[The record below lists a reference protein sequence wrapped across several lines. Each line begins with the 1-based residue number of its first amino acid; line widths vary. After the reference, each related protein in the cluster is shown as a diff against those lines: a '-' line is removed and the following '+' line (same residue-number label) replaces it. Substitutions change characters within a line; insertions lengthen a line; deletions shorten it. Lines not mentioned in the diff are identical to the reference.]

1 MDSAWDQLLE
11 LIEQLATD
19 PERPIG
25 PDVEQTFAA
34 LSTRAIEDR
43 DIDSELHVPD
53 ITRWLTGLVVAHRAV
68 RDAHPEVDAD
78 TDLGDLLRI
87 LTRWLHPARPR

>member
-11 LIEQLATD
+11 LIELIAAD
-19 PERPIG
+19 PSRPIG

-34 LSTRAIEDR
+34 LSTQAISDR
-43 DIDSELHVPD
+43 DIDSELQVPD
-53 ITRWLTGLVVAHRAV
+53 ITRWLVGMIAAHRAV
-68 RDAHPEVDAD
+68 RQAHPEVDED